1 MKSIANSWIKQLLP
15 LGGSLAISYLVACIL
30 LFWQQ
35 QRFIFV
41 PSATVETTPA
51 EYGIPFQDIWLPIK
65 TSTGQTEQIHGWW
78 IPAPDKS
85 VGTVL
90 YLHGNGINI
99 GANVEHALR
108 FHKLGFSV
116 LLIDYRGYGR
126 SVSAFPSEASVYAD
140 AQRAWD
146 YLVQDRRIPPV
157 QIYIYGHS
165 LGGAIAVELATRQPQ
180 AAAVIVESSF
190 TSIRAL
196 TDLKGWPRFFPV
208 DLILTQRF
216 DSLRKIQSLKLP
228 SLFIHGTADTLIPFE
243 MSQSLYATAPQPK
256 QLLLV
261 PQAGHSNVATVAGP
275 TYTQS
280 IQALVQQ
287 HLSLGYREP

>member
-1 MKSIANSWIKQLLP
+1 MKSIGNSWAKPLLL
-15 LGGSLAISYLVACIL
+15 LGGGFAIAYLTACLL

-51 EYGIPFQDIWLPIK
+51 KYGIPFQDIWLPIK

-78 IPAPDKS
+78 IPALGKS
-85 VGTVL
+85 VGTLL

-108 FHKLGFSV
+108 FHQLGFSV

-126 SVSAFPSEASVYAD
+126 SVSVFPSEASVYAD
-140 AQRAWD
+140 AQRAWN
-146 YLVQDRRIPPV
+146 YLVQERRIPPA

-165 LGGAIAVELATRQPQ
+165 LGGAIAIELATRQPQ

-208 DLILTQRF
+208 DVILTQRF
-216 DSLRKIQSLKLP
+216 DSLRKVQSLKLL

-243 MSQSLYATAPQPK
+243 MSQSLYAAAPQPK
-256 QLLLV
+256 QLILV
-261 PQAGHSNVATVAGP
+261 PQAGHGNVASVAGP
-275 TYTQS
+275 AYLQAV
-280 IQALVQQ
+280 QALVQQ
-287 HLSLGYREP
+287 RLSLSHRQS